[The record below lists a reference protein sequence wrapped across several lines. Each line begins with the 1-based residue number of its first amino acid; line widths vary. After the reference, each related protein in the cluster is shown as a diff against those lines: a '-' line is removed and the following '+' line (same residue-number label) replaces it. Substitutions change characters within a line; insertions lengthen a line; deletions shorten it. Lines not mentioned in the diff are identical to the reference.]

1 MLRRGNLKEALMLSR
16 NTGVRPRDGSMLSY
30 LREMCDKY
38 FDPSYCNPG
47 AGSTRFHIDGIDRAN
62 CWAELALNIYNEKE
76 QKNFYLEKVAQLNV
90 FVTFHF
96 LTFWARTA
104 ENAEG
109 LLFRGVVNMQKGDI
123 LLCEIKGGDEMAIPD
138 DHSEK
143 CRLQHS
149 RRSDYHVRNS
159 SSGGSVAASVFGHG
173 CVDPGKVDGFCPL
186 GHSMLWALRDLCD
199 TYFDQ
204 RDCDPGA
211 GISHIYFDRR
221 EKVNFLA
228 ELSLE
233 FYNDKEQKRF
243 YLEEVCKLNVFFAY
257 YALTFWA
264 RTAGSHD
271 RTLFRGVVH
280 VMVVDSVVL
289 CEIKDDGEITIPV
302 DHSENC
308 RLKCSRI
315 DDDEAKDTADGS
327 VVASSGAAVGCGGV
341 DLGKVDGVRPM
352 DDDSTFSLLRELC
365 DKYFDPCDSSP
376 GAGITRF
383 NIPGIEFV
391 NELAESALEFY
402 NQKDKKKFYFE
413 AVGQLNLFLTY
424 YCLTFRAWAAGSDEL
439 YLFRGVVDVLGGV
452 NVVLCEIKD
461 VHAITSPVDNSENC
475 GLKRSRIDDY
485 NANETS
491 IRSVDA
497 SSGKV
502 VACVGVDLGKVD
514 GVRPRDGSMLSYLRE
529 MCDKYFDPSYC
540 NPGAGSTRFH
550 IDGIDRANCWAELA
564 LKIYNEKEQKNFY
577 LEKVAQLNVFVTFH
591 FLTFWARTAE
601 SAEGLL
607 FRGAVNMQKGDIL
620 LCEIKGGDE
629 MAIPDDHSVKCR
641 LQRSRRS
648 DYHVRN
654 SSSGGSVGASF
665 AAHFGHG
672 CVDPGK
678 VDGFLPLG
686 HSMLWALRDLCDT
699 YFDQRDCD
707 PGAGMSHIYFD
718 KREEVNFLAELSL
731 EFYNDKEQKSFYLEE
746 VCKLNVF
753 FAYYALTFWA
763 RTAES
768 HDRTLFRGVVHVM
781 VGDSVVL
788 CEIKDDGEI
797 TIPVDHSENCR
808 LKCSRIDDDEAKD
821 TTDGSV
827 VAHSG
832 AAVGCGGVDLGKV
845 DGVRPMDDDSTFS
858 LLRELCDKY
867 FDPCDSSPGA
877 GITRFHIPGIEF
889 VNELAESALE
899 FYNQKDKKKFYFEK
913 VGQLNLF
920 LTYYCLTFWARAAG
934 SDERCLFR
942 GVVDVLGGVTVVL
955 CEIKDG
961 NAITIPVDSF
971 GKSFSHMFTD

>member
-327 VVASSGAAVGCGGV
+327 VVASSGAAVGCG
-341 DLGKVDGVRPM
+341 
-352 DDDSTFSLLRELC
+352 
-365 DKYFDPCDSSP
+365 
-376 GAGITRF
+376 
-383 NIPGIEFV
+383 
-391 NELAESALEFY
+391 
-402 NQKDKKKFYFE
+402 
-413 AVGQLNLFLTY
+413 
-424 YCLTFRAWAAGSDEL
+424 
-439 YLFRGVVDVLGGV
+439 
-452 NVVLCEIKD
+452 
-461 VHAITSPVDNSENC
+461 
-475 GLKRSRIDDY
+475 
-485 NANETS
+485 
-491 IRSVDA
+491 
-497 SSGKV
+497 
-502 VACVGVDLGKVD
+502 GVDLGKVD

-971 GKSFSHMFTD
+971 GKSFSHMFTLGGP

>member
-352 DDDSTFSLLRELC
+352 DDDSTFSL
-365 DKYFDPCDSSP
+365 
-376 GAGITRF
+376 
-383 NIPGIEFV
+383 
-391 NELAESALEFY
+391 
-402 NQKDKKKFYFE
+402 
-413 AVGQLNLFLTY
+413 
-424 YCLTFRAWAAGSDEL
+424 
-439 YLFRGVVDVLGGV
+439 
-452 NVVLCEIKD
+452 
-461 VHAITSPVDNSENC
+461 
-475 GLKRSRIDDY
+475 
-485 NANETS
+485 
-491 IRSVDA
+491 
-497 SSGKV
+497 
-502 VACVGVDLGKVD
+502 
-514 GVRPRDGSMLSYLRE
+514 LRE

-971 GKSFSHMFTD
+971 GKSFSHMFTLGGP